1 MDAIRRNNLQGALF
15 SCIVVMVLS
24 FFLMG
29 CDQILNEILTKDLE
43 LSENLFSSGNATG
56 TENTIL
62 IISNQNICKN
72 IFVPE
77 KSMGYIIAPVE
88 PPDAELFTTIVSNGG
103 GRIIGTL
110 VNNSEEEAV
119 FKIYF
124 GYSGNLTDLQSQA
137 TFIGS
142 VDLSGSETKV
152 LTGFEAFNEDRNVI
166 ISNMEAYFSSVPDV
180 NTIYVYLTGEPLPVD
195 ITVQSL
201 SFVLNPAYRLF
212 KVIEPNQTYAQYV
225 DQVEDISEVSFTGSV
240 TNNGDSQVDLWIFVS
255 PYTGSAVW
263 KGELVSISID
273 PGETILMENWTN
285 YVTDGAMERIEEALE
300 YYVISGEAIQL
311 DMILE
316 SESDLNVEIISIFIE
331 CTITVAL

>member
-1 MDAIRRNNLQGALF
+1 MDAIRMGNLQRTLL
-15 SCIVVMVLS
+15 SCIVVVVLS
-24 FFLMG
+24 FSLMN
-29 CDQILNEILTKDLE
+29 CDQILNEILTEDIE
-43 LSENLFSSGNATG
+43 LSENLFSSGTATG

-62 IISNQNICKN
+62 IISNQKVFKN

-77 KSMGYIIAPVE
+77 KTMGYVIAPVE
-88 PPDAELFTTIVSNGG
+88 PPDAALFMTIVANGG
-103 GRIIGTL
+103 GKIIGTL
-110 VNNSEEEAV
+110 INNSEEEAV

-124 GYSGNLTDLQSQA
+124 GYSDNLTDLQYEA

-152 LTGFEAFNEDRNVI
+152 LTGFEEFNEDRNVI

-201 SFVLNPAYRLF
+201 SFVLNSAYRLF
-212 KVIEPNQTYAQYV
+212 KVIEPNQTYAQYM
-225 DQVEDISEVSFTGSV
+225 DQVEDISEISFTGSV
-240 TNNGDSQVDLWIFVS
+240 TNNGNSQVDLWIFVS

-263 KGELVSISID
+263 KGELVSVSID

-285 YVTDGAMERIEEALE
+285 YITDGAMERIEEALE
-300 YYVISGEAIQL
+300 YYVTSGEAIQM

-316 SESDLNVEIISIFIE
+316 SESDLNVEIVSIFIE
-331 CTITVAL
+331 GTITVAL